1 MRSRHRAPRGSDGV
15 NPSTYWID
23 RTLTSLT
30 NGEGG
35 WIASGNAWDLLV
47 EDGNVVA
54 RSQYAVGEPDR
65 VSIDDFIDT
74 LTRWRQEVVNDR
86 EQAR

>member
-1 MRSRHRAPRGSDGV
+1 MRSRHAPREAVTGV

-23 RTLTSLT
+23 RTLTSLSH
-30 NGEGG
+30 GEGG
-35 WIASGNAWDLLV
+35 RIAGGNAWDLLV

-54 RSQYAVGEPDR
+54 RSQYAVGEPDP

-86 EQAR
+86 GQAG